1 MTELVK
7 TKLAV
12 AESNST
18 ELETLKVVIDDGS
31 KAAKLVCVNNQGD
44 LVPLLTQN
52 SFVADFRV
60 SHDGLIPFNYLI
72 DGLQRF
78 SHHSE
83 SSNALETTDVA
94 HQYDEISRLNVH
106 HALHSSGL
114 EPQDV
119 HLYVT
124 LPLSQFYT
132 ALGETNDEN
141 IQRKKTT

>member
-83 SSNALETTDVA
+83 SREGANKSL
-94 HQYDEISRLNVH
+94 I
-106 HALHSSGL
+106 
-114 EPQDV
+114 
-119 HLYVT
+119 
-124 LPLSQFYT
+124 
-132 ALGETNDEN
+132 
-141 IQRKKTT
+141 